1 MDLYFGRNEAEE
13 KYIRKFAADEQYK
26 KLEAQLAGIA
36 DENIHALLTI
46 EEAEQF
52 VSIMKDPAS
61 YKPES
66 GKEIFFRYAGIA
78 TSFTGNY
85 LDAYGLGKL
94 IAEIKSFRVKAIG
107 YLGKDGNRYIKLTG
121 YAGLRTYL
129 NATRYLVDNP
139 KMLQFGIG
147 EVGFK
152 SNLAKGAKFNL
163 YFSAGYRAVELLF
176 KDENDLTD
184 FFVNVSMDAA
194 KSLVSIGVMIGM
206 KGVVTSLAAAAFGG
220 SVIAV
225 GIGIFVIGS
234 LVALSL
240 YVLDDYFGISES
252 IIKALKDSKRGPKAQ
267 DLRNDFHQGFN
278 LLGRYS
284 HG

>member
-13 KYIRKFAADEQYK
+13 EYIRKYAADEQYK
-26 KLEAQLAGIA
+26 KLETQLAGIA

-61 YKPES
+61 YKQES

-94 IAEIKSFRVKAIG
+94 IAEVKSFGVKAGEYIG
-107 YLGKDGNRYIKLTG
+107 RDGNRYIRLTG
-121 YAGLRTYL
+121 EASLRKYL
-129 NATRYLVDNP
+129 TATLYLITDP
-139 KMLQFGIG
+139 KMLEFGIG
-147 EVGFK
+147 EVGFET
-152 SNLAKGAKFNL
+152 NLAKGTRFCI
-163 YFSAGYRAVELLF
+163 YFSAAYRGIELLF
-176 KDENDLTD
+176 RDEYDLTD

-194 KSLVSIGVMIGM
+194 KALIGM
-206 KGVVTSLAAAAFGG
+206 GIALLAKGLITTF
-220 SVIAV
+220 V
-225 GIGIFVIGS
+225 GIIGGGLIAISAGVFVVS
-234 LVALSL
+234 LFVALGL
-240 YVLDDYFGISES
+240 YILDDYFGISKS
-252 IIKALKDSKRGPKAQ
+252 IINELKNSKRGSKTQ
-267 DLRNDFHQGFN
+267 DLRHDFHQGFN

-284 HG
+284 RG

>member
-52 VSIMKDPAS
+52 VSIMKDPHLTSRKAE
-61 YKPES
+61 K
-66 GKEIFFRYAGIA
+66 KFFRYAGIA